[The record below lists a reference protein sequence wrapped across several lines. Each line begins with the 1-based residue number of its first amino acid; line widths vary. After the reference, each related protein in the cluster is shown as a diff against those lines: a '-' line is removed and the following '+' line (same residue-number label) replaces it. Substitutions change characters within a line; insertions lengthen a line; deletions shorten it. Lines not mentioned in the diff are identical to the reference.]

1 MIIYSN
7 SGQEEIAQKA
17 QDKKLLNEIEM
28 EIYTNK
34 LQNKITELEHWKQ
47 KFRD

>member
-17 QDKKLLNEIEM
+17 QDKKLSNEM

>member
-17 QDKKLLNEIEM
+17 QDKQLSNEM